1 VPLTRLTR
9 VPPAISPRSVDG
21 PAHILTRGFLPSGGR
36 PIVDRCHTARGL
48 ATAEELALA
57 WTWIHADEAL
67 INQGRRYPS
76 GRAAELIG
84 ILESME
90 RDVEA

>member
-1 VPLTRLTR
+1 MTANEVIAVLGP
-9 VPPAISPRSVDG
+9 VDETVI
-21 PAHILTRGFLPSGGR
+21 AEILKTG
-36 PIVDRCHTARGL
+36 

-76 GRAAELIG
+76 GRAAELVG

>member
-1 VPLTRLTR
+1 MTANEVIAVLGP
-9 VPPAISPRSVDG
+9 VDETVI
-21 PAHILTRGFLPSGGR
+21 AEILKTG
-36 PIVDRCHTARGL
+36 

-76 GRAAELIG
+76 GRAELVG